1 MRLHNINH
9 ERSIKG
15 VQQSNKLET
24 NIMSNDNNTTAKQIE
39 TSRTFK
45 IVEKQSFSL
54 PPQGVFSARLASLA
68 FIGTYTKTFTN
79 KDGTKEEKNLEL
91 VGLSYQFTDLNTG
104 ELSEALVECVLS
116 YHPDSRLYGN
126 ILALNNNEPL
136 AEGAGLDSLLN
147 QAVRIEI
154 IHQTG
159 TDKQGNSR
167 QYASIKSVTPLGADM
182 KQPDPLENTCFYDI
196 QAHNDSSYDALNG
209 KHRWMIENRSHE
221 KGVKLTQ
228 SAVEERKPEMA

>member
-1 MRLHNINH
+1 M
-9 ERSIKG
+9 
-15 VQQSNKLET
+15 
-24 NIMSNDNNTTAKQIE
+24 
-39 TSRTFK
+39 
-45 IVEKQSFSL
+45 
-54 PPQGVFSARLASLA
+54 
-68 FIGTYTKTFTN
+68 
-79 KDGTKEEKNLEL
+79 
-91 VGLSYQFTDLNTG
+91 NTG

-136 AEGAGLDSLLN
+136 AENASLESLLN

-167 QYASIKSVTPLGADM
+167 QYASIKSVSPLGADM
-182 KQPDPLENTCFYDI
+182 NAPESIEAPCFYDL
-196 QAHNDSSYDALNG
+196 QSHNDFAYEQLNG
-209 KHRWMIENRSHE
+209 KHRWMMENRSHE

-228 SAVEERKPEMA
+228 DAVEERRPAMA